1 MGPKP
6 SDWCPYK
13 KRTGHTRKAL
23 WWQRQRLACR
33 NYEPRNS
40 KVHPEWPAAH
50 SGVCGIEGSFPRAS
64 RVYTALTIS
73 WFQTTGLQNFERI
86 NFCCFK
92 PLNLYNSSSKLIQI
106 LYQEGGCCYNRY
118 LKMQLRNWVMC
129 RCWKS
134 FEAHDRKCLDF
145 LEDIVGR
152 DTDNKGD
159 SGETEVRKKW
169 GLLGIYLKKI
179 ITRKDTHTSMS
190 IAALF
195 TIAKTW
201 KQSKWIK

>member
-1 MGPKP
+1 MTEAETGMSRLWAKEQQSSPGVTR
-6 SDWCPYK
+6 SSLWC
-13 KRTGHTRKAL
+13 
-23 WWQRQRLACR
+23 
-33 NYEPRNS
+33 
-40 KVHPEWPAAH
+40 H
-50 SGVCGIEGSFPRAS
+50 SGVCGIDGSFPRAS
-64 RVYTALTIS
+64 TVYIALTIS

-86 NFCCFK
+86 NFCGAK

-118 LKMQLRNWVMC
+118 LKMLRNWVMC

-134 FEAHDRKCLDF
+134 FEAHDRKCLHF

-152 DTDNKGD
+152 DMDNKGD
-159 SGETEVRKKW
+159 SGETEVKKKW
-169 GLLGIYLKKI
+169 GLWGIYLKKTI
-179 ITRKDTHTSMS
+179 IQKDTHTSMF
-190 IAALF
+190 ITALF